1 MMLFPPLIHIIHS
14 PKKGDFRM
22 PLLVTAVS
30 EGLTE
35 EMDRLR
41 CLCFPEPDG
50 SASSRDEFDSRSL
63 HVVTMVE
70 GDLAAY
76 GRLTPG
82 PKSVFETW
90 THGKA
95 IIPTGPNIVDLGRCL
110 VAPQYRGLDLM
121 MLVCL
126 EALLLSARIGYDVVV
141 GSVVPGR
148 RTTEMLKLIGFENS
162 GSAVQCF
169 KEKPTGPYCIQPLVA
184 HCTQT
189 DLWSRLRRDLIL
201 ELATKNYDVQSGI
214 STCDVDSGFLNKRE

>member
-1 MMLFPPLIHIIHS
+1 
-14 PKKGDFRM
+14 M

-30 EGLTE
+30 EVFTE
-35 EMDRLR
+35 ELDRLR

-50 SASSRDEFDSRSL
+50 NESSRDEFDSRSL
-63 HVVTMVE
+63 HVVAMVE

-76 GRLTPG
+76 GRLTSG

-90 THGKA
+90 TRGEA
-95 IIPTGPNIVDLGRCL
+95 SIPTGRNVVDLGRCL

-148 RTTEMLKLIGFENS
+148 RTAEMLKLIGFENS
-162 GSAVQCF
+162 GPPVQCF
-169 KEKPTGPYCIQPLVA
+169 KEKPTGPYCIQPLIA
-184 HCTQT
+184 HCKQT
-189 DLWSRLRRDLIL
+189 DHWFKLRQELVL
-201 ELATKNYDVQSGI
+201 NLATKNYFVQSEI
-214 STCDVDSGFLNKRE
+214 SSLQK